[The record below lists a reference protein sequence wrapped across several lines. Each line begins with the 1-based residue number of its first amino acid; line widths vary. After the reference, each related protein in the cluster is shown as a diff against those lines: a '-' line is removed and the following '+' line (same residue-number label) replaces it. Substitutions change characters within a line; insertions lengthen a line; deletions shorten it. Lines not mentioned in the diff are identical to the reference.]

1 MGMPMFAIVK
11 ARPEQ
16 GLSDASVEVPAPP
29 GPGEVEIAVSMAGV
43 CGTDFHIWKWDEWS
57 SRRMSLPRV
66 IGHEFVGR
74 VVRTGAGVGHL
85 APGQRVSCECHVTCG
100 HCRLCRTGRAHLCAK
115 TSIIGVDRPGAFAE
129 RVVVPASNVWPVHDD
144 IPDRHAAIFDPCGNA
159 MHSATIVPL
168 SGRDVLI
175 TGAGTIGL
183 FSIGI
188 ARAHGARRVMVTEP
202 SEYRAEIARK
212 LGADLVADPRKPET
226 NEQILRL
233 TDGQGPEIVLEMSG
247 NAGALRNALEIAEN
261 GAHVV
266 LLGIPSGDVSLD
278 LAETVIMK
286 GATLHGVTGRRM
298 FETWYDVSA
307 FMLRN
312 PEVVDRILT
321 HRLEARDYAT
331 GFDLIAAGKCG
342 KVLLDFGKE
351 AA

>member
-1 MGMPMFAIVK
+1 MFAILK
-11 ARPEQ
+11 ARPEK
-16 GLSDASVEVPAPP
+16 GLSHADVETPAAP

-57 SRRMSLPRV
+57 SRRVKPPRV
-66 IGHEFVGR
+66 VGHEFVGR
-74 VVRTGAGVGHL
+74 ITKLGEGVNHL
-85 APGQRVSCECHVTCG
+85 WPGQRVSCECHVTCG
-100 HCRLCRTGRAHLCAK
+100 HCRLCRTGRAHLCRE
-115 TSIIGVDRPGAFAE
+115 TSIIGVDRAGAFAE
-129 RVVVPASNVWPVHDD
+129 RVVVPAKNVWPVHDQ
-144 IPDRHAAIFDPCGNA
+144 IPDRHAAVFDPCGNA
-159 MHSATIVPL
+159 MHSATVVPL
-168 SGRDVLI
+168 AGRDVLI

-188 ARAHGARRVMVTEP
+188 ARSHGARKVMVTEP
-202 SEYRAEIARK
+202 SEYRAEIARS

-226 NEQILRL
+226 RDQIMEV

-247 NAGALRNALEIAEN
+247 NAAALRSALEMASN
-261 GAHVV
+261 GGHVV
-266 LLGIPSGDVSLD
+266 LLGLPGSDVTLD

-312 PEVVDRILT
+312 PDVMNRVLT
-321 HRLEARDYAT
+321 HRLAAQDYAT
-331 GFDLIAAGKCG
+331 GFDLIAAGSCG
-342 KVLLDFGKE
+342 KVILDFNKE

>member
-1 MGMPMFAIVK
+1 MFAILK
-11 ARPEQ
+11 ARPEK
-16 GLSDASVEVPAPP
+16 GLSHADVETPSAP

-57 SRRMSLPRV
+57 ARRVKPPRV
-66 IGHEFVGR
+66 VGHEFVGR
-74 VVRTGAGVGHL
+74 ITKVGEGVDHL
-85 APGQRVSCECHVTCG
+85 SPGQRVSCECHVTCG
-100 HCRLCRTGRAHLCAK
+100 HCRLCRTGRAHLCQA
-115 TSIIGVDRPGAFAE
+115 TSIIGVDRAGAFAE
-129 RVVVPASNVWPVHDD
+129 RVVVPASNVWLVHDR
-144 IPDRHAAIFDPCGNA
+144 IPDRHAAVFDPCGNA
-159 MHSATIVPL
+159 MHSATVVPL
-168 SGRDVLI
+168 AGRDVLI

-188 ARAHGARRVMVTEP
+188 ARSHGARKVIVTEI
-202 SEYRAEIARK
+202 SEYRSEIARR
-212 LGADLVADPRKPET
+212 LGADLVVDPR
-226 NEQILRL
+226 NANAREQIIGE

-247 NAGALRNALEIAEN
+247 NADALRSALEMAGN

-266 LLGIPSGDVSLD
+266 LLGLPGSDVTLD

-312 PEVVDRILT
+312 PELMDRVLT
-321 HRLEARDYAT
+321 HRLAAQEYAE

-342 KVLLDFGKE
+342 KVILDFNKE

>member
-1 MGMPMFAIVK
+1 MFAILK

-16 GLSDASVEVPAPP
+16 GLSHADVESPKAP
-29 GPGEVEIAVSMAGV
+29 GPGEVEVAVSMAGV

-57 SRRMSLPRV
+57 SRRVKPPMV
-66 IGHEFVGR
+66 VGHEFVGR
-74 VVRTGAGVGHL
+74 IARTGEGVHHFS
-85 APGQRVSCECHVTCG
+85 PGQRVSAECHVTCG
-100 HCRLCRTGRAHLCAK
+100 HCRLCRTGRAHLCRE
-115 TSIIGVDRPGAFAE
+115 TSIIGVDRTGAFAE
-129 RVVVPASNVWPVHDD
+129 RVVVPAKNAWAVDD
-144 IPDRHAAIFDPCGNA
+144 AIPDRHAAVFDPCGNA
-159 MHSATIVPL
+159 MHAATIVPL
-168 SGRDVLI
+168 AGRDVLI

-188 ARAHGARRVMVTEP
+188 ARSHGARKVIVTEP
-202 SEYRAEIARK
+202 SPYRAQIARD
-212 LGADLVADPRKPET
+212 LHADLVIDPRSGEARA
-226 NEQILRL
+226 QILAM

-247 NAGALRNALEIAEN
+247 NAGALRNALEVASN

-266 LLGIPSGDVSLD
+266 LLGLPASDVTLD

-312 PEVVDRILT
+312 PDVMDRILT
-321 HRLEARDYAT
+321 HRLAARDYAE
-331 GFDLIAAGKCG
+331 GFDLISAGNCG
-342 KVLLDFGKE
+342 KVLLDFAGK

>member
-1 MGMPMFAIVK
+1 MFAILK

-16 GLSDASVEVPAPP
+16 GLSDAHVDDPAAP

-57 SRRMSLPRV
+57 SRRVKPPRIV
-66 IGHEFVGR
+66 GHEFVGHIAH
-74 VVRTGAGVGHL
+74 TGSGVHHL

-100 HCRLCRTGRAHLCAK
+100 HCRLCRTGRAHLCRE

-129 RVVVPASNVWPVHDD
+129 RVVVPAANVWPVHDD
-144 IPDRHAAIFDPCGNA
+144 IPDRHAAVFDPCGNA

-188 ARAHGARRVMVTEP
+188 ARSHGARKVIVTEP
-202 SEYRAEIARK
+202 SEYRAEIARS
-212 LGADLVADPRKPET
+212 LGADLVADPRSAGT
-226 NEQILRL
+226 RDAILAV
-233 TDGQGPEIVLEMSG
+233 TDGRGPEIVLEMSG
-247 NAGALRNALEIAEN
+247 NAAALRSALEMAEN

-266 LLGIPSGDVSLD
+266 LLGLPGADVTLD

-298 FETWYDVSA
+298 FETWYEVSA

-312 PEVVDRILT
+312 SETMDRILT
-321 HRLEARDYAT
+321 HRLAAKDYAT

-342 KVLLDFGKE
+342 KVLLDFTRE

>member
-1 MGMPMFAIVK
+1 MFAILK
-11 ARPEQ
+11 ARPEK
-16 GLSDASVEVPAPP
+16 GLSHADVETPAAP

-57 SRRMSLPRV
+57 ARRVKPPRV
-66 IGHEFVGR
+66 VGHEFVGR
-74 VVRTGAGVGHL
+74 ITKVGEGVDHL
-85 APGQRVSCECHVTCG
+85 SPGQRVSCECHVTCG
-100 HCRLCRTGRAHLCAK
+100 HCRLCRTGRAHLCQA
-115 TSIIGVDRPGAFAE
+115 TSIIGVDRAGAFAE
-129 RVVVPASNVWPVHDD
+129 RVVVPASNVWLVHDR
-144 IPDRHAAIFDPCGNA
+144 IPDRHAAVFDPCGNA
-159 MHSATIVPL
+159 MHSATVVPL
-168 SGRDVLI
+168 AGRDVLI

-188 ARAHGARRVMVTEP
+188 ARSHGARKVIVTEI
-202 SEYRAEIARK
+202 SEYRSEIARR
-212 LGADLVADPRKPET
+212 LGADLVVDPR
-226 NEQILRL
+226 NANAREQIIGE

-247 NAGALRNALEIAEN
+247 NADALRSALEMAGN

-266 LLGIPSGDVSLD
+266 LLGLPGSDVTLD

-312 PEVVDRILT
+312 PELMDRVLT
-321 HRLEARDYAT
+321 HRLAAQEYAE

-342 KVLLDFGKE
+342 KVILDFNKE

>member
-1 MGMPMFAIVK
+1 MFAILK
-11 ARPEQ
+11 AHPEQ
-16 GLSDASVEVPAPP
+16 GLSDASVESPTGP

-57 SRRMSLPRV
+57 RKRMTLPRV

-74 VVRTGAGVGHL
+74 IARTGEGVHHL
-85 APGQRVSCECHVTCG
+85 TPGQRVSCECHVTCG
-100 HCRLCRTGRAHLCAK
+100 HCRLCRTGRAHLCRE

-129 RVVVPASNVWPVHDD
+129 RIVVPAKNVWPVHDN

-168 SGRDVLI
+168 AGRDVLI

-188 ARAHGARRVMVTEP
+188 ARAHGARKVIVTEP
-202 SEYRAEIARK
+202 SEYRAEIARE
-212 LGADLVADPRKPET
+212 LGADLVADPRDAKT
-226 NEQILRL
+226 REQILAE
-233 TDGQGPEIVLEMSG
+233 TDDQGPEIILEMSG
-247 NAGALRNALEIAEN
+247 NAGALRSALEIASN
-261 GAHVV
+261 GAQVV
-266 LLGIPSGDVSLD
+266 LLGIPSGDVTLD

-312 PEVVDRILT
+312 PGVMDRVLT
-321 HRLEARDYAT
+321 HRLAARDYAR

-342 KVLLDFGKE
+342 KVILDFEKE

>member
-1 MGMPMFAIVK
+1 MFAILK
-11 ARPEQ
+11 ARPEK
-16 GLSDASVEVPAPP
+16 GLSHADVETPAAP

-57 SRRMSLPRV
+57 ARRVKPPRV
-66 IGHEFVGR
+66 VGHEFVGR
-74 VVRTGAGVGHL
+74 ITKVGEGVDHL
-85 APGQRVSCECHVTCG
+85 SPGQRVSCECHVTCG
-100 HCRLCRTGRAHLCAK
+100 HCRLCRTGRAHLCQA
-115 TSIIGVDRPGAFAE
+115 TSIIGVDRAGAFAE
-129 RVVVPASNVWPVHDD
+129 RVVVPASNVWLVHDR
-144 IPDRHAAIFDPCGNA
+144 IPDRHAAVFDPCGNA
-159 MHSATIVPL
+159 MHSATVVPL
-168 SGRDVLI
+168 AGRDVLI

-188 ARAHGARRVMVTEP
+188 ARSHGARKVIVTEI
-202 SEYRAEIARK
+202 SEYRSEIARR
-212 LGADLVADPRKPET
+212 LGADLVVDPR
-226 NEQILRL
+226 NANAREQIIGE
-233 TDGQGPEIVLEMSG
+233 TDGQGPELVLEMSG
-247 NAGALRNALEIAEN
+247 NADALRSALEMAGN

-266 LLGIPSGDVSLD
+266 LLGLPGSDVTLD

-312 PEVVDRILT
+312 PELMDRVLT
-321 HRLEARDYAT
+321 HRLAAQEYAE

-342 KVLLDFGKE
+342 KVILDFNKE

>member
-1 MGMPMFAIVK
+1 MFAILK

-16 GLSDASVEVPAPP
+16 GLSHAEVESPASP

-43 CGTDFHIWKWDEWS
+43 CGTDFHIWKWDAWS
-57 SRRMSLPRV
+57 ARRVKPPMV
-66 IGHEFVGR
+66 VGHEFVGR
-74 VVRTGAGVGHL
+74 VTRVGDGVHHL
-85 APGQRVSCECHVTCG
+85 TPGQRVSCECHVTCG
-100 HCRLCRTGRAHLCAK
+100 HCRLCRTGRAHLCRD
-115 TSIIGVDRPGAFAE
+115 TSIIGVDRAGAFAA
-129 RVVVPASNVWPVHDD
+129 RVVVPARNVWPVHDD
-144 IPDRHAAIFDPCGNA
+144 IPDRHAAVFDPCGNA

-168 SGRDVLI
+168 AGRDVLI

-188 ARAHGARRVMVTEP
+188 ARSHGARRVMVTEP
-202 SEYRAEIARK
+202 SPYRAGLARE

-226 NEQILRL
+226 REQIAAM

-247 NAGALRNALEIAEN
+247 NAQALRSALEMASN

-266 LLGIPSGDVSLD
+266 LLGLPGSDVTLD
-278 LAETVIMK
+278 LADTVIMK

-312 PEVVDRILT
+312 PDVMDKILT
-321 HRLEARDYAT
+321 HRLEARDYAS
-331 GFDLIAAGKCG
+331 GFDLIAAGNCG
-342 KVLLDFGKE
+342 KVLLDFGRD